1 MAMLI
6 TPNVAMMLKL
16 QQLLNNAE
24 RDVDYIKFA
33 NSGQTYIIKAS
44 DATGLIQ
51 TVKVC
56 CASGELIGICDVDG
70 NIIDRPHKSGNANL
84 AFLNIIA

>member
-1 MAMLI
+1 MAMI
-6 TPNVAMMLKL
+6 MAPNVAMMLKL
-16 QQLLNNAE
+16 QHLLNQAE
-24 RDVDYIKFA
+24 RDVDYIKFV
-33 NSGQTYIIKAS
+33 NSGQTYIVKAS
-44 DATGLIQ
+44 DAVGLIQ

-56 CASGELIGICDVDG
+56 SSGKLIGICDVDG